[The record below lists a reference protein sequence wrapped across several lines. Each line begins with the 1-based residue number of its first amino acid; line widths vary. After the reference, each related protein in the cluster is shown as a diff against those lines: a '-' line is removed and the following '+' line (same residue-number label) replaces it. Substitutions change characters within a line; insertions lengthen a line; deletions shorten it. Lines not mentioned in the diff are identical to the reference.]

1 MRSKLENSVPILKYL
16 LANGADPNIHKTGC
30 NTPLLQA
37 VVFGIKDAVESLL
50 EHGADVHHV
59 GPDGLTALHISCMTQ
74 SEEKFIFIR
83 VGLMKCFIGVQLRN
97 ECLFFWVHGE

>member
-1 MRSKLENSVPILKYL
+1 MRSKIKNSVPILKYL
-16 LANGADPNIHKTGC
+16 LNNGADPNIHKTGC

-50 EHGADVHHV
+50 EHGAEVHHV

-74 SEEKFIFIR
+74 SEEKLKLIWVWLVKEFI
-83 VGLMKCFIGVQLRN
+83 
-97 ECLFFWVHGE
+97 